1 MKHFGVECKRKP
13 AVEQKIMVLG
23 ERILKAAKLRKAM
36 RHKMVEEFRRDIH
49 SVLFGTDSFW
59 TGVDVPGEALSN
71 VIVTRLPFAVPDH
84 PLTASRLEAI
94 EAEGGNPFNDYS
106 VPEALKKENLS
117 QADYD
122 EICRRLGRAP
132 NRAELGMFGVM
143 WSEHCCYR
151 NSRPLL
157 QGFPTTGPRIL
168 VGPGENAGVV
178 DLGEGQRLAFKIE
191 SHNHP
196 SAVEPFQ
203 GAATGVGGI
212 LRDIFTMGARPID
225 RKSVV

>member
-1 MKHFGVECKRKP
+1 
-13 AVEQKIMVLG
+13 MV
-23 ERILKAAKLRKAM
+23 
-36 RHKMVEEFRRDIH
+36 
-49 SVLFGTDSFW
+49 
-59 TGVDVPGEALSN
+59 
-71 VIVTRLPFAVPDH
+71 
-84 PLTASRLEAI
+84 AI
-94 EAEGGNPFNDYS
+94 PEYS
-106 VPEALKKENLS
+106 VPDALKKENLS

-196 SAVEPFQ
+196 SAVEPF
-203 GAATGVGGI
+203 
-212 LRDIFTMGARPID
+212 
-225 RKSVV
+225 